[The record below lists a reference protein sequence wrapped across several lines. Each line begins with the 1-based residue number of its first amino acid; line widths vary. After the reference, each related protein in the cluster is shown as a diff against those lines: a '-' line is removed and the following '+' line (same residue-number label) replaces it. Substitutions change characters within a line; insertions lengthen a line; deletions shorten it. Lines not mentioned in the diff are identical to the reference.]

1 MGGKDAKY
9 EKSDAVGMM
18 LEVIDSLNQMKQ
30 EFSLVKTK
38 QSYHGKSNANLATNT
53 SVTID
58 KYKGYFD
65 LTGSLKLPESRSAS

>member
-1 MGGKDAKY
+1 
-9 EKSDAVGMM
+9 
-18 LEVIDSLNQMKQ
+18 MKQ

-65 LTGSLKLPESRSAS
+65 LTGSLKLPNQDPLREIILLIQRFKHINK